1 MAKSGQTPQTIIDD
15 VKQGFIKPVYFLMGD
30 ESWYI
35 DLITNNLLELLINE
49 SEKDFD
55 LNMVYGKDTTMKEVI
70 FLARQY
76 PMIAKKKVVIVKEA
90 QDLDNFDDLRIYLEK
105 PLLSTVLIF
114 NYKNGSLDKRKKV
127 YTELDKTA
135 VIFESKKIY
144 DDDLPS
150 WVENLVKS
158 RGLTIDHKSSVIIS
172 EFIGNDLS
180 RIVSEIDK
188 LMLTL
193 PKGDTK
199 ITSEHIEKNIG
210 ISKEYNDFELL
221 NAVIKKDILKSN
233 KIALHFSKNPRNYP
247 LVRTIAT
254 FAGFFINLMNYHY
267 LVDKNSNNVIS
278 ELGVNYYRAKELEIA
293 AKNFNGVK
301 TMKIIR
307 QLRIFDARSKGFES
321 RGISDNE
328 NLRELLF
335 FILH

>member
-1 MAKSGQTPQTIIDD
+1 MAKAGQTPQSIISD
-15 VKQGFIKPVYFLMGD
+15 VKQGFVKPIYFLMGD

-35 DLITNNLLELLINE
+35 DFITNNLLDLLINE

-55 LNMVYGKDTTMKEVI
+55 LNVVYGKDTTMKEVI

-76 PMIAKKKVVIVKEA
+76 PMIAKRKVVIVKEA
-90 QDLDNFDDLRIYLEK
+90 QDLDNFDDLKSYLEK
-105 PLLSTVLIF
+105 PLLSTILIF

-127 YTELDKTA
+127 FNELDKVA
-135 VIFESKKIY
+135 VIYESKKIY

-150 WVENLVKS
+150 WIESLVKS
-158 RGLTIDHKSSVIIS
+158 RGLSIDHKSSVIIS

-188 LMLTL
+188 LTLTL
-193 PKGDTK
+193 PDGETK
-199 ITSEHIEKNIG
+199 ITSDHIEKNIG

-233 KIALHFSKNPRNYP
+233 KIAFYFSKNPRNYP

-267 LVDKNSNNVIS
+267 LVDKNPNNVIS
-278 ELGVNYYRAKELEIA
+278 ELGVNFYRAKELEIA
-293 AKNFNGVK
+293 AKNYNGVK